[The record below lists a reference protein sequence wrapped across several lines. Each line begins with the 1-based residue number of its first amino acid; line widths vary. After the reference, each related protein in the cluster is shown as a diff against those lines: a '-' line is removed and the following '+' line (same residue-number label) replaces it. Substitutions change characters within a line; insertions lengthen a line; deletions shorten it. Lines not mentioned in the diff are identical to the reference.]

1 MNASLFSDVSFK
13 LEAGPRLRTLV
24 AERIRSAIAN
34 NRFPPGFRLIERELC
49 ELLGVS
55 RTSVREALRE
65 LESEGL
71 ISSRGGR
78 LIVAVVDAREAA
90 EIYQV
95 RMALESLAARLF
107 ARNATTEQVAA
118 LETAFKSLAAACED
132 YESSTFL
139 AAKTRFYEAL
149 FKGAGNEVAASMLRT
164 IHAKV
169 SQLRAASLSSPGRA
183 GDSVREIRELVGA
196 LKARDE
202 ERAAQLTVRHIE
214 NARQVAMRVQNQAP
228 PIPQGAAR

>member
-1 MNASLFSDVSFK
+1 MNASLHQDASFK

-24 AERIRSAIAN
+24 AERIRSAIVS
-34 NRFPPGFRLIERELC
+34 NRFPPGLRLIERELC

-95 RMALESLAARLF
+95 RMVLESLAARLF
-107 ARNATTEQVAA
+107 ARQAGAEHLSELQAA
-118 LETAFKSLAAACED
+118 SLALAAAGEA
-132 YESSTFL
+132 YEPTAFL

-149 FKGAGNEVAASMLRT
+149 FKGAGNAVAASLLRT

-169 SQLRAASLSSPGRA
+169 SRLRAASLASPGRA
-183 GDSVREIRELVGA
+183 RASVREIGELVAA
-196 LKARDE
+196 LTARDE
-202 ERAAQLTVRHIE
+202 ERAAQLTARHIE
-214 NARQVAMRVQNQAP
+214 NASQAAMRVQSQAP
-228 PIPQGAAR
+228 P

>member
-1 MNASLFSDVSFK
+1 MNASLFPDASFK

-24 AERIRSAIAN
+24 AERIRLAIAN

-107 ARNATTEQVAA
+107 ARNATAEQQVS
-118 LETAFKSLAAACED
+118 LETAFRSLAAASED
-132 YESSTFL
+132 YEPAVFL

-149 FKGAGNEVAASMLRT
+149 FTGAGNEVAASMLRI

-169 SQLRAASLSSPGRA
+169 SRLRAASLSSPGRA
-183 GDSVREIRELVGA
+183 RESVREIRELVAA
-196 LKARDE
+196 LRARDE

-214 NARQVAMRVQNQAP
+214 NASEAAMRVQSQTPSN
-228 PIPQGAAR
+228 PQGAAR

>member
-1 MNASLFSDVSFK
+1 MNASLFSDASFK

-78 LIVAVVDAREAA
+78 LIVAVVEAREAA

-95 RMALESLAARLF
+95 RTALESLAARLF
-107 ARNATTEQVAA
+107 VRNATSEQVAA
-118 LETAFKSLAAACED
+118 LEITVRSLLAASEH
-132 YESSTFL
+132 YESAVFL
-139 AAKTRFYEAL
+139 AAKARFYEAL
-149 FKGAGNEVAASMLRT
+149 FKGAGNAVAASMLRT
-164 IHAKV
+164 LHAKV
-169 SQLRAASLSSPGRA
+169 SQLRAASLSSPGRVR
-183 GDSVREIRELVGA
+183 DSVREILDLVAA

-202 ERAAQLTVRHIE
+202 ERAAQLTARHIE
-214 NARQVAMRVQNQAP
+214 NAREAAMRVQRQVP
-228 PIPQGAAR
+228 PNPQSALR